1 MVQMF
6 SVLALHRLVGH
17 RLQTLCD
24 LPLSFSYCNR
34 GVRFAF
40 FALPLTLTYHL
51 SRMLIDGE
59 SRAGGVASWR

>member
-40 FALPLTLTYHL
+40 FGLPLTRTTVPFVENV
-51 SRMLIDGE
+51 D
-59 SRAGGVASWR
+59 